1 MLVASVT
8 HFSSSPRVCGL
19 TCTDPTLVKL
29 TPQGSSCPLID
40 GGSNICVTGNANLM
54 VDLVDILPVAISVAL
69 EGGPSSFDDTI
80 TKRGLLPRTLS
91 DGTTYYQPCYYC
103 ANMVE
108 TIISPA
114 TVLASSDQLYYWSQV
129 GCKDPAAPG
138 SLKFT
143 SRDGCLSLTFDLEYQ
158 GGLYY
163 CTSDVYTLDVNT
175 IPDRC
180 FRTVAPHAPGIRR
193 TPHKFTPTSKA

>member
-1 MLVASVT
+1 M
-8 HFSSSPRVCGL
+8 
-19 TCTDPTLVKL
+19 
-29 TPQGSSCPLID
+29 
-40 GGSNICVTGNANLM
+40 
-54 VDLVDILPVAISVAL
+54 AISVAL

-80 TKRGLLPRTLS
+80 TKCGLLLLTLL

-163 CTSDVYTLDVNT
+163 CTSDIYTLDVDT

-180 FRTVAPHAPGIRR
+180 LRTVAPHAPGIRR
-193 TPHKFTPTSKA
+193 TPHKLTPTSKARQVE